1 MDKKLLFKVSESLGQ
16 IGVTVTTA
24 GSNMAWSMGLHFST
38 FEKAEE
44 FRSLVEKFCEENQG
58 AVSF

>member
-1 MDKKLLFKVSESLGQ
+1 MDKKLLFGVSESLGKMR
-16 IGVTVTTA
+16 VTVTTA

-38 FEKAEE
+38 IEKAEE
-44 FRSLVEKFCEENQG
+44 FRSLVEKFCEENPE